1 MSSMEEFI
9 RTQNRI
15 REQFAVPKAV
25 SALTMDGSMQAY
37 ESAAKAAASIQVEPA
52 LLGFAKE
59 LQKYREMHE
68 SVYKSFSA
76 VQQVLSP
83 VLEEYHRV
91 SEVVSVAKKVQE
103 SIQPITNYLKDIQP
117 VLPDTKVLSQ
127 LAEIRSRVLLEPS
140 VLIGLQEAIETQ
152 INSSLWEYEVE
163 QDELEEPFSDEMQE
177 DILML
182 AETEDKV
189 GFLSQFLAKW
199 GENGKAIIVS
209 VIKWIMITF
218 IAGLMEHWCE
228 PVYKVLTP
236 SFLLQEENA
245 DIENKIEIPVNTEVH
260 VWNDITNNF
269 IEITY
274 KIDDTEYQGYMEQGE
289 FETNTEKI
297 SDEVELEHII
307 FINDVTQML
316 SEKWNIQ
323 PEQVYYF
330 LKDDTDLLN
339 DYLLK
344 HYDVLQ
350 LLDEAELIGNIE
362 KYCGE
367 QGITIP
373 IMQESNNC
381 DPAEI
386 E

>member
-37 ESAAKAAASIQVEPA
+37 ASAAKVAASIQVEPA

-59 LQKYREMHE
+59 LQKYRDMHE
-68 SVYKSFSA
+68 SVYKSFSV

-91 SEVVSVAKKVQE
+91 SEIVSVAKKVQE

-127 LAEIRSRVLLEPS
+127 LAEIRSRILLEPS
-140 VLIGLQEAIETQ
+140 ILLGLQEAVESH
-152 INSSLWEYEVE
+152 INTSIWEYEGQNDYLSE
-163 QDELEEPFSDEMQE
+163 SLTEEMQE
-177 DILML
+177 DILIL
-182 AETEDKV
+182 TEAEDKV
-189 GFLSQFLAKW
+189 GFLSAIVEKW
-199 GENGKAIIVS
+199 GEKGKKVIIAFIKAII
-209 VIKWIMITF
+209 
-218 IAGLMEHWCE
+218 IAFFTGLFQKWCE

-236 SFLLQEENA
+236 SFLLQEENT
-245 DIENKIEIPVNTEVH
+245 DTENKIQIPVNTEVH

-274 KIDDTEYQGYMEQGE
+274 KIDGKEYQGYMEQGE
-289 FETNTEKI
+289 FEANTEKI

-316 SEKWNIQ
+316 SEKWNIK
-323 PEQVYYF
+323 PEQVYSF
-330 LKDDTDLLN
+330 IKDDIDLLN
-339 DYLLK
+339 EYLLK
-344 HYDVLQ
+344 HYDVLE
-350 LLDEAELIGNIE
+350 LLDEVELIENIE
-362 KYCGE
+362 KYCRE
-367 QGITIP
+367 KGITIP
-373 IMQESNNC
+373 SMEESNGC
-381 DPAEI
+381 EPTEV